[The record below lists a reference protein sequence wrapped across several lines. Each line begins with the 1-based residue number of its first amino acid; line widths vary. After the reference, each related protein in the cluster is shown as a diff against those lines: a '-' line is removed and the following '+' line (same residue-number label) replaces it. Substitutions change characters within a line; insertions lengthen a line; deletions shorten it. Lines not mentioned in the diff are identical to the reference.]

1 MQFLEKIMI
10 GRGNQQKNQNNNAQG
25 AGYTYVEKGT
35 VIKGD
40 LSSSGAMRCDG
51 NINGNVNIKG
61 NLEVSSGASIEGEN
75 IECDNLVLHGSVKA
89 NVIAKG
95 KITITKSGKLVGD
108 VKASA
113 LDIEAGAVF
122 SGRSEMNATGTTL
135 DKPSD
140 KTSVGRG
147 S

>member
-10 GRGNQQKNQNNNAQG
+10 GRNNQQKNQSNAQG

-61 NLEVSSGASIEGEN
+61 NLEISSGASIDGES
-75 IECDNLVLHGSVKA
+75 IECDNLILHGSIKA

-122 SGRSEMNATGTTL
+122 SGRSEMNAAGTTL
-135 DKPSD
+135 EKPSD